1 MFKNY
6 FILTR
11 PFQWVK
17 NVIIFIPLI
26 FAKKLFVLDAFVLS
40 SIAFVSFILA
50 SSIIYIFN
58 DICDLEKDKKHPIKK
73 NRPLANNSLK
83 KKDAYLLIILLLGL
97 LLLVLLKSNI
107 SILGIIIIFFI
118 LNIFYSLY
126 FKNVIII
133 DLIMVSL
140 SYVLR
145 VLAGSIIINVA
156 LSAWLLICVFS
167 TSLFLISFKRLAEIK
182 ISGFKSRPILKKYNN
197 EILLKIIDVSAI
209 CSIIFYSL
217 YTVFVNPN
225 LIYTVPLIFL
235 GFFRYYYL
243 YYTAKTFEE
252 SPVKIIFSDRP
263 ILVLLIL
270 WLIIVLVNIQ
280 I

>member
-6 FILTR
+6 FLLTR

-26 FAKKLFVLDAFVLS
+26 FAKKLFELDAFVLS

-83 KKDAYLLIILLLGL
+83 KKNAYLLIILLGL

-107 SILGIIIIFFI
+107 SILGIILIFFV

-133 DLIMVSL
+133 DLIIVSL
-140 SYVLR
+140 SYVIR
-145 VLAGSIIINVA
+145 VLAGSIIINVS

-182 ISGFKSRPILKKYNN
+182 ISGSKSRPILKKYNN

-252 SPVKIIFSDRP
+252 SPVKIIFSDKP

-270 WLIIVLVNIQ
+270 WLIIVLANVQ

>member
-6 FILTR
+6 FLLTR

-26 FAKKLFVLDAFVLS
+26 FAKKLFELDAFVLS

-58 DICDLEKDKKHPIKK
+58 DICDLEKDKKHHIKK

-83 KKDAYLLIILLLGL
+83 KKDAYLLIILLGL

-126 FKNVIII
+126 FKNVVII
-133 DLIMVSL
+133 DLIIVSC
-140 SYVLR
+140 SYVIR

-167 TSLFLISFKRLAEIK
+167 ASLFLISFKRLAEIK
-182 ISGFKSRPILKKYNN
+182 ISGFKSRPILKKYNK

-209 CSIIFYSL
+209 CSIVFYSL

-225 LIYTVPLIFL
+225 LIYTIPLIFL

-243 YYTAKTFEE
+243 YYTTKIFEE
-252 SPVKIIFSDRP
+252 SPVKIIFSDKP
-263 ILVLLIL
+263 ILLLLIL
-270 WLIIVLVNIQ
+270 WLIIVLINIQ

>member
-6 FILTR
+6 LLLTR

-26 FAKKLFVLDAFVLS
+26 FAKKLFELDAFVLS

-107 SILGIIIIFFI
+107 SILGIIIIFFL
-118 LNIFYSLY
+118 LNFFYSLY
-126 FKNVIII
+126 FKNVVII
-133 DLIMVSL
+133 DLIIVSL

-145 VLAGSIIINVA
+145 VIAGSIVINVA

-182 ISGFKSRPILKKYNN
+182 ISSFKSRPILKKYNN

-225 LIYTVPLIFL
+225 LIYTIPLIFL

-252 SPVKIIFSDRP
+252 SPVKIIFSD
-263 ILVLLIL
+263 ILIIILLIA
-270 WLIIVLVNIQ
+270 WLVAVLINY
-280 I
+280 

>member
-6 FILTR
+6 FLLTR

-17 NVIIFIPLI
+17 NIIIFIPLI
-26 FAKKLFVLDAFVLS
+26 FAKKLFELDAFVLS
-40 SIAFVSFILA
+40 SIGFVSFILA

-83 KKDAYLLIILLLGL
+83 KKDAYLLIIVLGL

-133 DLIMVSL
+133 DLVIVSL
-140 SYVLR
+140 SYVIR

-182 ISGFKSRPILKKYNN
+182 ISGFKSRPILRTYNN

-217 YTVFVNPN
+217 YTVLVNPN
-225 LIYTVPLIFL
+225 LIFTVPLIFV

-243 YYTAKTFEE
+243 YYTAKIFEE
-252 SPVKIIFSDRP
+252 SPVKIIFSDKP

-270 WLIIVLVNIQ
+270 WLIIVLANVQ

>member
-6 FILTR
+6 FLLTR

-26 FAKKLFVLDAFVLS
+26 FAKKLFELDAFVLS

-83 KKDAYLLIILLLGL
+83 KKDAYLLIILLGL

-107 SILGIIIIFFI
+107 SILGIIIIFFV

-133 DLIMVSL
+133 DLIIVSL
-140 SYVLR
+140 SYVIR
-145 VLAGSIIINVA
+145 VLAGSIIINVS

-182 ISGFKSRPILKKYNN
+182 ISGSKSRPILKKYNN

-243 YYTAKTFEE
+243 YYTTKTFEE
-252 SPVKIIFSDRP
+252 SPVKIIFSDKP